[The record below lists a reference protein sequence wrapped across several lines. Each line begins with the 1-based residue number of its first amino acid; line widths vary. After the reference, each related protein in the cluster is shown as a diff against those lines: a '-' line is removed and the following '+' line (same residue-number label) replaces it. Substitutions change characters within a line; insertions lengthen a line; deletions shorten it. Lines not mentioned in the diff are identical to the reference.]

1 MIMPIIRSVR
11 QYIPVGVLWD
21 LRAPSVSA
29 PITPVPPIF
38 HPYGGSAACSLL
50 GCLEALIESMASDV
64 PLLQAAVQIHGCGR
78 PDFVTG
84 SLSDESQATMELH
97 IIWIF
102 HVLGSPF
109 PALA

>member
-1 MIMPIIRSVR
+1 
-11 QYIPVGVLWD
+11 
-21 LRAPSVSA
+21 
-29 PITPVPPIF
+29 
-38 HPYGGSAACSLL
+38 
-50 GCLEALIESMASDV
+50 MASDV

-84 SLSDESQATMELH
+84 SPSDESQATMELH